1 MTVTNATPAWK
12 QADFAWQKAIA
23 PYARPSL
30 RASLIQIA
38 TSLIPYLVLW
48 GAMIW
53 AYNVSPLLTLGLTVL
68 AAGSLVRIFIIVHD
82 CGHESFFKSQRL
94 NDIVGSILG
103 TLVFTPYYEW
113 RHAHAIHHATAGN
126 LNRRGVG
133 DVFMLTVKEYNG
145 KSFWGR
151 LGYRLYRNP
160 FIMFGIGPLFMF
172 MIVHRFPSR
181 NSRPRERNSVWL
193 TNLAILGY
201 STAMSLLIGFER
213 YAVLMVLT
221 MGIAGVA
228 GVWMFY
234 VQHQFE
240 GTYWEPQAEWSYVE
254 AALRGSSYYKLPKI
268 LQWFTG
274 NIGLHHIH
282 HLSPRIPNYNLQ
294 ACHDSNPPLQD
305 VPTITLWPSFKSMA
319 FKLWDEDNHRLVGF
333 SAAQQLSREQ
343 KKLAMTS
350 RVVQETSS

>member
-1 MTVTNATPAWK
+1 MSANPKTPAWQ
-12 QADFAWQKAIA
+12 QADFAWQAAIA
-23 PYARPSL
+23 PYTRPSL
-30 RASLIQIA
+30 RASLTQLA
-38 TSLIPYLVLW
+38 TSVIPYFVLWYAMIRTYEISFALTLVL
-48 GAMIW
+48 
-53 AYNVSPLLTLGLTVL
+53 TVF
-68 AAGSLVRIFIIVHD
+68 AAGWLVRIFIIVHD
-82 CGHESFFKSQRL
+82 CGHESFFESQKL
-94 NDIVGSILG
+94 NDFVGSILG
-103 TLVFTPYYEW
+103 TLVFTPYFEW

-133 DVFMLTVKEYNG
+133 DVFMLTVKEYNS
-145 KSFWGR
+145 KSWLGR

-160 FIMFGIGPLFMF
+160 LVMFGIGPLFMF
-172 MIVHRFPSR
+172 LIAHRFPAR
-181 NSRPRERNSVWL
+181 NSKPRERNSVWL

-201 STAMSLLIGFER
+201 SVIMSWLIGFEK

-221 MGIAGVA
+221 MGLAGIA

-294 ACHDSNPPLQD
+294 ACHDANPPLQD
-305 VPTITLWPSFKSMA
+305 VPTITLLPSFKSLT
-319 FKLWDEDNHRLVGF
+319 FKLWDEDQHRLVGF
-333 SAAQQLSREQ
+333 SAA
-343 KKLAMTS
+343 KKLRLAQLRANAN
-350 RVVQETSS
+350 RVVQEPSS